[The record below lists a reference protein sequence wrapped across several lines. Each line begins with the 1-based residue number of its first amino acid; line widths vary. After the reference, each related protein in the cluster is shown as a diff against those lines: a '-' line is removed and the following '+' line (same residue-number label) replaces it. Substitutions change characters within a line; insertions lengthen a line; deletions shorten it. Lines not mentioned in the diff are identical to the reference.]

1 LQQARGETLDQLEQ
15 IVVINAE
22 GLLIL
27 RTSGTTAEDCR
38 RGRRVSRTETVA
50 GDALMRRLAEL
61 VSSCAGR
68 TTRSGRLWGKTLRGF
83 SVRLQFPPAG
93 GREAAAGLAVRPGRP
108 RRR

>member
-1 LQQARGETLDQLEQ
+1 MQQARGETLDQLEQ

-50 GDALMRRLAEL
+50 GEALMRRLAEL
-61 VSSCAGR
+61 VS
-68 TTRSGRLWGKTLRGF
+68 TLCR
-83 SVRLQFPPAG
+83 QDN
-93 GREAAAGLAVRPGRP
+93 AVRAVMG
-108 RRR
+108 